1 MSTPPYLIVGAS
13 RGIGRSI
20 AERLVSQG
28 RPVITVARS
37 PATVDGVMDHWTCDV
52 VQDGLPAGLLP
63 DSLAGMVYCPGTIDL
78 KPLRSMRAEDMD
90 LAWRVNV
97 LGAFRC
103 AQATADRLRKVPG
116 SAMLFFS
123 TVAVRQGMAFHA
135 SVASAKG
142 GVEGLVRSLA
152 AELVPSVRVNAIAPS
167 LTATPLAEK
176 LLSTPEKAQAL
187 AERNP
192 MKRLGTTDDMAAMAV
207 MLLGPD
213 AGWITGQVIAVD
225 GGMSVLR

>member
-1 MSTPPYLIVGAS
+1 MSTPPYLMVGAS

-20 AERLVSQG
+20 AERLVAQG

-37 PATVDGVMDHWTCDV
+37 PATVYGVVDHWTCDV
-52 VQDGLPAGLLP
+52 VQDGLPTGRLP

-78 KPLRSMRAEDMD
+78 KPLRSMRVEDMD

-103 AQATADRLRKVPG
+103 AQATADRLRKSPG

-123 TVAVRQGMAFHA
+123 TVAVHQGMAFHA

-152 AELVPSVRVNAIAPS
+152 AELAPSVRVNAIAPS

-176 LLSTPEKAQAL
+176 LLPTPEKAKAL

-213 AGWITGQVIAVD
+213 AGWVTGQVIAVD